1 MQFKSNMNL
10 IVFANG
16 DRGYLLCKELTK
28 KNYIV
33 KAIITNRKKFKFF
46 KEKINHI
53 SIYVIDDINEK
64 KSVGFLS
71 GFKADIFLVAGFS
84 QIFQKQILNIPKLAT
99 INLHAGKLPYYRG
112 GSPLNWQLINQEKFA
127 GISAILMNEGID
139 TGNILAEKKFK
150 IEEKDDI
157 LSLHSKANKL
167 FPLIAIKAIK
177 KISEGNLGKIQDK
190 SKACY
195 WCQRQDKDGE
205 IIFQKL
211 SAKEVHCIIRA
222 LKSPYPYA
230 WSEINS
236 NKLRFMESVIP
247 EIIIKGT
254 AGKILF
260 LGGKGPYI
268 ICKDKAILIT
278 KYKSESDANFILKS
292 NMYFS

>member
-1 MQFKSNMNL
+1 MNL

-33 KAIITNRKKFKFF
+33 KAIVTTRNKFKFF
-46 KEKINHI
+46 KEKINQI
-53 SIYVIDDINEK
+53 SIYVIDDVNEK
-64 KSVGFLS
+64 KSVDFLS

-84 QIFQKQILNIPKLAT
+84 QIFQKQILTIPKVGT
-99 INLHAGKLPYYRG
+99 INLHAGKLPKYRG

-127 GISAILMNEGID
+127 GVSAILMNEGID

-157 LSLHSKANKL
+157 FSLHSKANKL

-177 KISEGNLGKIQDK
+177 KISEGNFGKMQDK
-190 SKACY
+190 SKASY

-205 IIFQKL
+205 IIFQNL
-211 SAKEVHCIIRA
+211 SAKEVDCIIRA

-230 WSEINS
+230 WSEIN
-236 NKLRFMESVIP
+236 NHKIRFMESVIP

-260 LGGKGPYI
+260 LEGKGPYI